1 MQDVSVDVV
10 TIGAGG
16 GAYPAAFRL
25 ARSGRQVV
33 MTDPKGVMS
42 GNCLAEGCV
51 PSKAVREVA
60 QLYRRVRGGA
70 RMGLHGQLSAEYSG
84 ALAHKSW
91 VQELRYRQHAEELEA
106 LEPRLRLITG
116 VARLVDSHTALVEGP
131 QGSWRISAR
140 SVIVASGSDITVPK
154 LPGAELCI
162 TSRDLFALTPQVR
175 SVPDTLLVI
184 GAGYIGLEAAG
195 ILQTFGAQ
203 VEVLEMED
211 QILPGMD
218 PDFAALLAANL
229 DPQITVRLGSKVRSV
244 EATPEGRR
252 VTYLRDGK
260 VNTAEAQQVLLAV
273 GRHPVLPTGL
283 AEAGVEVEAGRPR
296 VNHSLQTSV
305 PHIYAPG
312 DVNGRSMLFHSA
324 VRQSLV
330 AADCIAAGDRAVD
343 HFDFGAVPTTIFTFP
358 EAAYVGLL
366 RGEAHLRGIP
376 VEEAAYSF
384 EEDSRAQILGEMSG
398 ELRLFFAPG
407 SLRLLGGWVVGVDA
421 AQLIGEI
428 GTAVAAGLTA
438 HQLARFPDQHPMA
451 QEGVGKAARRLV

>member
-1 MQDVSVDVV
+1 MKDLTVDVV

-25 ARSGRQVV
+25 ARTGSRVV

-60 QLYRRVRGGA
+60 QLYRRARAGE
-70 RMGLHGQLSAEYSG
+70 RMGLHGQLSVEYSG
-84 ALAHKSW
+84 ALAHKRW
-91 VQELRYRQHAEELEA
+91 VQDLRYRQHAEELEA

-116 VARLVDSHTALVEGP
+116 VAQLLDPHTVLVEGP
-131 QGSWRISAR
+131 EGSWRLSAR
-140 SVIVASGSDITVPK
+140 SVIVSSGSDITVPK
-154 LPGAELCI
+154 LPGADLCL
-162 TSRDLFALTPQVR
+162 TSRDIFALEPTLLA
-175 SVPDTLLVI
+175 VPDSMLVI
-184 GAGYIGLEAAG
+184 GAGYIGLEVAG
-195 ILQTFGAQ
+195 ILHSFGTR

-218 PDFAALLAANL
+218 PDFAALLTANL
-229 DPQITVRLGSKVRSV
+229 DPEIQVRLTSRVQSV

-273 GRHPVLPTGL
+273 GRHPVLPPGL

-330 AADCIAAGDRAVD
+330 AAGCVAAGDRAAD

-366 RGEAHLRGIP
+366 RGEARLRGIEL
-376 VEEAAYSF
+376 EEAAYSF
-384 EEDSRAQILGEMSG
+384 EEDSRAQILGELSG

-407 SLRLLGGWVVGVDA
+407 SLRLMGGWVVGVDA

-428 GTAVAAGLTA
+428 GVAVAAGLTA

-451 QEGVGKAARRLV
+451 QEGIGKAARRLV

>member
-283 AEAGVEVEAGRPR
+283 AEAGVEVEVGRPR

-384 EEDSRAQILGEMSG
+384 EEDSRAQILREMSG

>member
-260 VNTAEAQQVLLAV
+260 VDTAEAQQVLLAV

-384 EEDSRAQILGEMSG
+384 EEDSRAQILREMSG